1 MPEKKPDLLENKVK
15 KALKEV
21 LKGWGAYQFWPVP
34 SHISVYT
41 VDCLA
46 CIPVKITKELVGTT
60 IGVFVAIEA
69 KRTKVDKPTGA
80 QGEVLRQVRVA
91 GGGAALIHTVN
102 DLEIEDGLIRA
113 IEDRGAETW
122 VTIGGAGKSTI
133 GARK

>member
-1 MPEKKPDLLENKVK
+1 MKDKEPDLLEVKVK

-21 LKGWGAYQFWPVP
+21 LKSWGAYQFWPVQ
-34 SHISVYT
+34 SGIGAHT

-46 CIPVKITKELVGTT
+46 CIPVRITQEMIGTT

-80 QGEVLRQVRVA
+80 QGEVLRQVRAA
-91 GGGAALIHTVN
+91 GGGAALVHTVN

-113 IEDRGAETW
+113 IEDRGATTW
-122 VTIGGAGKSTI
+122 VTVGTK
-133 GARK
+133 K

>member
-1 MPEKKPDLLENKVK
+1 VKDKEPDLLEVKVK

-21 LKGWGAYQFWPVP
+21 LKSWGAYQFWPVQ
-34 SHISVYT
+34 SGIGAHT

-46 CIPVKITKELVGTT
+46 CIPVRITQEMIGTT

-80 QGEVLRQVRVA
+80 QGEVLRQVRAA
-91 GGGAALIHTVN
+91 GGGAALVHTVN

-113 IEDRGAETW
+113 IEDRGATTW
-122 VTIGGAGKSTI
+122 VTVGTK
-133 GARK
+133 K